1 MSPTHWTLRAVL
13 GASLCLAAPTPAA
26 EPARA
31 ADPLDGL
38 AFLVGEWTATGG
50 GKPGEATAA
59 SFSFRRELGG
69 RVLVRRNRAEYAP
82 KPGEREAVVHE
93 DLMVVHAAPPGLR
106 AVYFDNEGHVINY
119 AVAIAR
125 GVVTFESE
133 AGSGPRF
140 KLVYERRGEGEVSA
154 TFSIAPPGKP
164 YQTYVSGTA
173 RRK

>member
-1 MSPTHWTLRAVL
+1 MSPTDWPLRAVL
-13 GASLCLAAPTPAA
+13 GLSLCLAAPALAA

-50 GKPGEATAA
+50 GRPGEATAA
-59 SFSFRRELGG
+59 SFAFSRELGG

-82 KPGEREAVVHE
+82 RPGAREAVVHE
-93 DLMVVHAAPPGLR
+93 DLMIVYAAPPGLR
-106 AVYFDNEGHVINY
+106 AIYFDNEGHVIHY
-119 AVAIAR
+119 AVAIAG

-140 KLVYERRGEGEVSA
+140 KLAYERTGEREVSA